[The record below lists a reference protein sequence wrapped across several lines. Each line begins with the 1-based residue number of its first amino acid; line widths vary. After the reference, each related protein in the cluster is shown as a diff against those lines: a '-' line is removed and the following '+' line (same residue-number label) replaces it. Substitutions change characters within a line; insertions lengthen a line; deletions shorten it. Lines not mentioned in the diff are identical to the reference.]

1 MTTLTHL
8 QLNSFPVHSAPSPF
22 CSICFFCSTS
32 SFPGSS
38 PAGRI
43 LSATRCWGRARKQCQ
58 RLIHFLLLNQTEK
71 YGLSFVKL
79 HSPPDSAAESNSS
92 DAVGEKQQMKLGVF
106 SLREEPKDLPS
117 GSLFFRK
124 EQTSVSS
131 VATAN
136 TAARARMATA
146 AALKA
151 DQSDSAEKRPEQ
163 SESKRKSPP
172 AVHSPRRVTTPK
184 TGPKKVA

>member
-1 MTTLTHL
+1 M
-8 QLNSFPVHSAPSPF
+8 A
-22 CSICFFCSTS
+22 

-43 LSATRCWGRARKQCQ
+43 LSVTRCWGKAREQCQ

-172 AVHSPRRVTTPK
+172 AVHSPHHVTTPK